1 MWSKFEYMKPGTLD
15 EALDL
20 LLKYKKDAIT
30 YAGGTDI
37 LVSMRDGEIK
47 PKYVIDIK
55 ELTDLSKIK
64 TKNGQMSLGTLVTW
78 SALMNSGTLQKR
90 LPILCEAARVFGSP
104 QIRNKAT
111 IGGNI
116 CTASPSC
123 DLGPVLLVLDA
134 ELMVAGK
141 RRKRTIPIA
150 EFFLKRKQTSL
161 AKDEILTEILVKLP
175 SKDMAT
181 AFLKH
186 RRTGVDLAIV
196 NVAVAVRVKKNK
208 FEGVKIALGGVAP
221 TPMRAL
227 KSEEKL
233 KGAVCTDENIES
245 AAQVAS
251 DETRP
256 ISDVRASAEYRSE
269 IAKVLVK
276 RAIKS
281 ALEKMGG

>member
-1 MWSKFEYMKPGTLD
+1 MWSNFEYIKPRTLG

-20 LLKYKKDAIT
+20 LSKYKKEAIT
-30 YAGGTDI
+30 YAGGTDV
-37 LVSMRDGEIK
+37 LVGMREGEIK

-55 ELTDLSKIK
+55 GLPELNKIK
-64 TKNGQMSLGTLVTW
+64 SKNGHWSLGTLVTW
-78 SALMNSGTLQKR
+78 SALMNSGTLKKR
-90 LPILCEAARVFGSP
+90 LPIFNEAAGVFGSP

-134 ELMVAGK
+134 ELLVAGK
-141 RRKRTIPIA
+141 RRKRTIPITK
-150 EFFLKRKQTSL
+150 FFLKRKQTSL
-161 AKDEILTEILVKLP
+161 AKDEILTEIIVKLP
-175 SKDMAT
+175 PRDMAM

-196 NVAVAVRVKKNK
+196 NVAVAVRAKKNK
-208 FEGVKIALGGVAP
+208 FESVKIALGGVAP
-221 TPMRAL
+221 TPIRAV
-227 KSEEKL
+227 KAEEEL
-233 KGAVCTDENIES
+233 KGMECTDENIER

-251 DETRP
+251 GETKP
-256 ISDVRASAEYRSE
+256 ISDVRASAEYRKE
-269 IAKVLVK
+269 LAKVLVT

-281 ALEKMGG
+281 ALQKMGG

>member
-1 MWSKFEYMKPGTLD
+1 MWSNFEYIKPRTLG

-20 LLKYKKDAIT
+20 LSKYKKEAIT
-30 YAGGTDI
+30 YAGGTDA
-37 LVSMRDGEIK
+37 LVSMREGEIK

-55 ELTDLSKIK
+55 ELTELSKIK
-64 TKNGQMSLGTLVTW
+64 SKNGQWSLGTLVTW

-90 LPILCEAARVFGSP
+90 LPIFNEAAKVFGSP

-134 ELMVAGK
+134 ELKVAGK
-141 RRKRTIPIA
+141 RRKRTIPIT

-161 AKDEILTEILVKLP
+161 AKDEILTEILVKTP
-175 SKDMAT
+175 PKDMAT

-196 NVAVAVRVKKNK
+196 NVAVAVKVKKNK
-208 FEGVKIALGGVAP
+208 FDSVKIALGGVAP
-221 TPMRAL
+221 TPMRAI
-227 KSEEKL
+227 KAEEKL
-233 KGAVCTDENIES
+233 KGVECTDENIES

-251 DETRP
+251 GETRP
-256 ISDVRASAEYRSE
+256 ISDVRASAEYRKE
-269 IAKVLVK
+269 LAKVLVK

-281 ALEKMGG
+281 ALQKMGG